1 MKVSQLLYV
10 MERDA
15 DVVIDDAEKPIDR
28 NCIYQGAVRGIR
40 KESPIN
46 RMHVVAI
53 HSFDEVLWVLV
64 ETPKARKSNEPS

>member
-1 MKVSQLLYV
+1 MRVSQLLYV

-15 DVVIDDAEKPIDR
+15 DVVIDDAKKPIDR

-40 KESPIN
+40 KDSPIN

-64 ETPKARKSNEPS
+64 ETSERKRK